1 MTGGLAVTGFFF
13 EVRLLF
19 CAPLSDCYMDKIQ
32 VDAADNAAIEPLV
45 AALKNVENPD
55 EKYDM
60 AGSAFKVLN
69 TPCNSFVIIFFP
81 DY

>member
-1 MTGGLAVTGFFF
+1 MNV
-13 EVRLLF
+13 
-19 CAPLSDCYMDKIQ
+19 IQ
-32 VDAADNAAIEPLV
+32 VDDAPNAAIEPLV